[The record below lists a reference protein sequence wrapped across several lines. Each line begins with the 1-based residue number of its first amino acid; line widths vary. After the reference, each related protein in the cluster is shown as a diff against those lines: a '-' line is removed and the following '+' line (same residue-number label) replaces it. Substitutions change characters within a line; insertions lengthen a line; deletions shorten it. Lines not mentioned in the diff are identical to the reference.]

1 MSKRLSPLAVQAL
14 QEALS
19 VVYWYKQD
27 LKRFLVA
34 ALGGTSLI
42 NRVNWDQ
49 PKRQIVSDLVEIL
62 CTNQEHYLG
71 ELRILLKAV
80 SEFRDFSH
88 LARLED
94 GPRKAKE
101 AKEAVRQLRDLV
113 HTHDELVQKEREAQ
127 ERRKTEELRQ
137 DTRKAVAAGL
147 EDLRQRYIALVME
160 PNTNKRGF
168 QLEKVMYDLFRL
180 FDLDPKASF
189 RITGEQIDGA
199 FTLQAMDYLCE
210 AKWAGLIAAKDMDV
224 FASKVQRKLDNTLGL
239 MLSVDGFQQ
248 EGIVAHSKQ
257 RPVLLLMT
265 GADLMAVFEG
275 RIDFVDLLVRKRRHA
290 SQTGNIL
297 IEFSQM

>member
-147 EDLRQRYIALVME
+147 EDLAE
-160 PNTNKRGF
+160 
-168 QLEKVMYDLFRL
+168 
-180 FDLDPKASF
+180 
-189 RITGEQIDGA
+189 
-199 FTLQAMDYLCE
+199 
-210 AKWAGLIAAKDMDV
+210 
-224 FASKVQRKLDNTLGL
+224 
-239 MLSVDGFQQ
+239 
-248 EGIVAHSKQ
+248 H
-257 RPVLLLMT
+257 
-265 GADLMAVFEG
+265 
-275 RIDFVDLLVRKRRHA
+275 
-290 SQTGNIL
+290 
-297 IEFSQM
+297 

>member
-1 MSKRLSPLAVQAL
+1 LH
-14 QEALS
+14 
-19 VVYWYKQD
+19 
-27 LKRFLVA
+27 
-34 ALGGTSLI
+34 
-42 NRVNWDQ
+42 
-49 PKRQIVSDLVEIL
+49 DLV
-62 CTNQEHYLG
+62 Q
-71 ELRILLKAV
+71 
-80 SEFRDFSH
+80 
-88 LARLED
+88 
-94 GPRKAKE
+94 
-101 AKEAVRQLRDLV
+101 
-113 HTHDELVQKEREAQ
+113 THDELIQKEREAQ
-127 ERRKTEELRQ
+127 EKRKTEESRR

-147 EDLRQRYIALVME
+147 EDLRQRYVALVME
-160 PNTNKRGF
+160 LNTNKRGF

-199 FTLQAMDYLCE
+199 FTLQGMDYLCE

-248 EGIVAHSKQ
+248 EGIAAHSKQ

-275 RIDFVDLLVRKRRHA
+275 RIDFVDLLIRKRRHA

-297 IEFSQM
+297 IEFCQM